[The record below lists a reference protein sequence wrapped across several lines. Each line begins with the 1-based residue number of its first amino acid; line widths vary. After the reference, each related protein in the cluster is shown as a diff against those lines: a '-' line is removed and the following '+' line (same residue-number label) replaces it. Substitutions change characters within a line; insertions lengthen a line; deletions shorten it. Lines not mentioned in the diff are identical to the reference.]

1 MQNNPPLNKEAPHY
15 LLLFVF
21 TLSGLA
27 ALVYQICW
35 QRLLFTAFGV
45 DIESITI
52 IISVFMLGLGLG
64 ALVGGRLADKY
75 PHKIIL
81 LFALFEL
88 LIGIFGFFSPYLIHK
103 LGILFVA
110 SPIQVVGLV
119 NFLLLLFPTS
129 LMGATLP
136 MLTYH
141 LNLNY
146 KNVGASI
153 GKLYFSNTM
162 GAAIGALATG
172 FVLFK
177 SFTLL
182 ESIIIAAIFNIIV
195 AITALIGIKK

>member
-1 MQNNPPLNKEAPHY
+1 
-15 LLLFVF
+15 
-21 TLSGLA
+21 
-27 ALVYQICW
+27 
-35 QRLLFTAFGV
+35 
-45 DIESITI
+45 
-52 IISVFMLGLGLG
+52 
-64 ALVGGRLADKY
+64 
-75 PHKIIL
+75 
-81 LFALFEL
+81 
-88 LIGIFGFFSPYLIHK
+88 
-103 LGILFVA
+103 
-110 SPIQVVGLV
+110 
-119 NFLLLLFPTS
+119 
-129 LMGATLP
+129 MGATLP

-182 ESIIIAAIFNIIV
+182 ESIMIAAIFNIIV